1 VASGLRWTP
10 FVAYRVAMAD
20 LPTPPAALLDGAALF
35 LDFDGTL
42 TDLAETPDAIEVSP
56 HLPRL
61 LERLRDR
68 LDGRLALVSGRS
80 VADLQ
85 RHVTVEGIPFS
96 GSHGLELRLADGTV
110 APLDPP
116 RGLADVRSRVR
127 LFAGERSGLLV
138 EDKPAGVALH
148 FRQAPEA
155 AREAADFIADLAR
168 ESDLVVQHGNMVVE
182 LRPRG
187 ADKGDAVRALMKDSP
202 FAGARPIFV
211 GDDLTDEHAFAAVAD
226 MGGAGV
232 LVGEPRDTAA
242 LYRLPSVAGVA
253 EWLTECA

>member
-1 VASGLRWTP
+1 MANGLRFAP
-10 FVAYRVAMAD
+10 VVANRFTMPD
-20 LPTPPAALLDGAALF
+20 LPMPPVALLDGAALF

-42 TDLAETPDAIEVSP
+42 IDLAETPDSIEVSP

-61 LERLRDR
+61 LERLRGK
-68 LDGRLALVSGRS
+68 LGGRLALVSGRS
-80 VADLQ
+80 IDDLE
-85 RHVTVEGIPFS
+85 RHVSVEGIPFS
-96 GSHGLELRLADGTV
+96 GSHGLELRRTDGTRV
-110 APLDPP
+110 ALNAP
-116 RGLADVRSRVR
+116 RGLDEVRDRVR
-127 LFAGERSGLLV
+127 RFAGERGGLLV

-148 FRQAPEA
+148 FRQAPDA
-155 AREAADFIADLAR
+155 GKPAADFMEHLAR
-168 ESDLVVQHGNMVVE
+168 QSDLIVQHGNMVVE

-187 ADKGDAVRALMKDSP
+187 ADKGDAVRALMKGAP
-202 FAGARPIFV
+202 FAGARPVFV

-232 LVGEPRDTAA
+232 LVGPPRQTLA

>member
-1 VASGLRWTP
+1 
-10 FVAYRVAMAD
+10 MAD
-20 LPTPPAALLDGAALF
+20 LPTPPVALLDGAALF

-42 TDLAETPDAIEVSP
+42 TDLAETPDSIRVSP

-61 LERLRDR
+61 LERLRRR

-80 VADLQ
+80 IADLE
-85 RHVTVEGIPFS
+85 RHVSVEGIPFS
-96 GSHGLELRLADGTV
+96 GSHGLELRLADGTQV
-110 APLDPP
+110 PLQAP
-116 RGLADVRSRVR
+116 RGFDEVRDRVR
-127 LFAGERSGLLV
+127 RFAGERGGLLV

-148 FRQAPEA
+148 FRRAADA
-155 AREAADFIADLAR
+155 ARPVADFMEHLAR
-168 ESDLVVQHGNMVVE
+168 ESGLVVQHGNMVVE

-187 ADKGDAVRALMKDSP
+187 ADKGDAVRALMKDAP
-202 FAGARPIFV
+202 FAGARPVFV

-232 LVGEPRDTAA
+232 LVGPLRETAA